1 MGWKRIKTRRK
12 MGFWDRNGEVLRL
25 IKKLMMEIPQLN
37 IVKSNIISLFSIDNR
52 VGYRAEKW
60 HFRFIFAVFVFFLTF
75 VYRTMYI

>member
-1 MGWKRIKTRRK
+1 

-37 IVKSNIISLFSIDNR
+37 IVKSNIISLFSIDNMASS
-52 VGYRAEKW
+52 RAELW
-60 HFRFIFAVFVFFLTF
+60 HFWFIFAVFVFFLTF

>member
-1 MGWKRIKTRRK
+1 

-52 VGYRAEKW
+52 ASSRAELW

-75 VYRTMYI
+75 VYRISIYKRDS

>member
-1 MGWKRIKTRRK
+1 

-52 VGYRAEKW
+52 TSSRAERW
-60 HFRFIFAVFVFFLTF
+60 HFWFILAVFVFFLTF
-75 VYRTMYI
+75 VYRISIYKRDS

>member
-1 MGWKRIKTRRK
+1 

-52 VGYRAEKW
+52 ADSRAELW
-60 HFRFIFAVFVFFLTF
+60 HFWLILAVFVFFLTF

>member
-1 MGWKRIKTRRK
+1 

-37 IVKSNIISLFSIDNR
+37 IVKLNIISLFSIDNMASS
-52 VGYRAEKW
+52 RAELW

-75 VYRTMYI
+75 VYRISIYKRDS

>member
-1 MGWKRIKTRRK
+1 

-37 IVKSNIISLFSIDNR
+37 IVKSNIISLFSIDNMASS
-52 VGYRAEKW
+52 RAELW

-75 VYRTMYI
+75 VYRISIYKRDS

>member
-37 IVKSNIISLFSIDNR
+37 IVKSNIIS
-52 VGYRAEKW
+52 
-60 HFRFIFAVFVFFLTF
+60 
-75 VYRTMYI
+75 